1 MNKFLPNYSF
11 ISLFVPYAKNYNN
24 NISINYITD
33 ICYIKY
39 VDDIKLLNYD
49 INTSITINE
58 GLKNHYKINTLTQ
71 FKYNN
76 IFIDERLDIEYNYK
90 TYKIKYNINNNIID
104 LNKFNVESN
113 NLELLLEYYKFIDD
127 KYYNV
132 FKTIKNNIK

>member
-58 GLKNHYKINTLTQ
+58 GLKHHYKINTLTQ